1 MVQSTDKL
9 AVQHKPG
16 EVLTENPHS
25 NGTEKATIKKSDI
38 DGDLNNK
45 EAPIVR
51 MVPPTDA
58 SLADKIQ
65 HAKIDLSEKLNPAET
80 ALYIVEGVKE
90 FILFTLSNFSCLTGK
105 AKSKKTFFV
114 ILLLAAAIRKE
125 LYDKL
130 KCGLPEGK
138 RLVIFF
144 DTEQS
149 RHKVQQVGLRI
160 CHTAEVVNPDNLQ
173 IYSLRAYAP
182 NERMQI
188 IEEVLYQN
196 RDRLGLA
203 VIDGI
208 RDIIF
213 DINNPEQAVTATS
226 KLLRWTE
233 EFNIHIVTVLHQNK
247 GDNNARGHLGTEIIN
262 KAETVLSISKS
273 TDNPDISI
281 VEPEYCREIEFT
293 RFAFT
298 VGEMGLPC
306 IADIPESKD
315 AKKTLTPFTMDR
327 DAHMVLLN
335 GVFSESRQMLYK
347 ELVAGVKLALQGLHG
362 SCGDNKSKDFI
373 AYYKKQGWLRIE
385 GTAGTRGANYVF
397 TGLR

>member
-1 MVQSTDKL
+1 MVQSTQKL
-9 AVQHKPG
+9 ETPHKP
-16 EVLTENPHS
+16 EKTLTAGPPGSSALED
-25 NGTEKATIKKSDI
+25 KIKKSDI

-45 EAPIVR
+45 EAPILR
-51 MVPPTDA
+51 IVPATDA
-58 SLADKIQ
+58 SLSDKIQ

-80 ALYIVEGVKE
+80 ALYITEGDRE

-125 LYDKL
+125 LYGKL
-130 KCGLPEGK
+130 KSGLPQGK

-182 NERMQI
+182 DERMQI

-196 RDRLGLA
+196 RDQLGLA

-213 DINNPEQAVTATS
+213 DINNPEQAVTVTS

-247 GDNNARGHLGTEIIN
+247 GDTNARGHLGTEIIN

-273 TDNPDISI
+273 TDNPEISL

-293 RFAFT
+293 RFAFS
-298 VGEMGLPC
+298 VGEMGLPY
-306 IADIPESKD
+306 IADIPESKE
-315 AKKTLTPFTMDR
+315 AKKTLTPFSMDR
-327 DAHMVLLN
+327 DEHLALLS
-335 GVFSESRQMLYK
+335 GVFSEGRQMLYK
-347 ELVAGVKLALQGLHG
+347 DLVTGVKLALQGLRG
-362 SCGDNKSKDFI
+362 SCGDNKAKDFI
-373 AYYKKQGWLRIE
+373 SYHKKQGWLRVE